1 MSEFLAKRTKMMTHI
16 GDDLDKFYSIPH
28 LNKPI
33 TFFGS
38 ARLALNSPYYKQAKK
53 LAFMCVQAGFSVV
66 TGGGGGIMQAANE
79 GAFKAAELLDINLNA
94 KNSSENLNLDE
105 KNASKNLNLD
115 ENLGLNS
122 SSQSNQ
128 NLSANSNLNKNSNAH
143 LHQISSSKSTQNSNF
158 TPNFSQKSNEF
169 SRQNTNLNL
178 DENSAKNSN
187 FTPNSS
193 ENSQQNSPQKPSPKD
208 LKSIGFNI
216 FLPFEQK
223 GNDFLGYNITF
234 KSLAIRKMALVEKSL
249 AFVIFPG
256 GFGTLDEFVEV
267 LTLKQLGFK
276 DVPIFVVGREFWRGF
291 DEFIKS
297 SLLSLNVISKG
308 DELKYEITDDL
319 EFIVKKLK
327 EEYENS
333 SRNEWRG

>member
-28 LNKPI
+28 LNKPV

-38 ARLALNSPYYKQAKK
+38 ARLVPNSPYYEQAKK

-79 GAFKAAELLDINLNA
+79 GAFKAA
-94 KNSSENLNLDE
+94 LNLKLSEAE
-105 KNASKNLNLD
+105 K
-115 ENLGLNS
+115 E
-122 SSQSNQ
+122 Q
-128 NLSANSNLNKNSNAH
+128 
-143 LHQISSSKSTQNSNF
+143 
-158 TPNFSQKSNEF
+158 
-169 SRQNTNLNL
+169 
-178 DENSAKNSN
+178 
-187 FTPNSS
+187 
-193 ENSQQNSPQKPSPKD
+193 
-208 LKSIGFNI
+208 KSIGFNI

>member
-1 MSEFLAKRTKMMTHI
+1 MMTHI

-28 LNKPI
+28 LNKPV

-38 ARLALNSPYYKQAKK
+38 ARLAPNSPYYEQAKK

-94 KNSSENLNLDE
+94 KNSSENSNLDE
-105 KNASKNLNLD
+105 KSASKNLNLD

-122 SSQSNQ
+122 NSQSNQ
-128 NLSANSNLNKNSNAH
+128 TLSANSNLNKNPNAN
-143 LHQISSSKSTQNSNF
+143 LHQISSSNSTQ
-158 TPNFSQKSNEF
+158 
-169 SRQNTNLNL
+169 
-178 DENSAKNSN
+178 NSN

>member
-1 MSEFLAKRTKMMTHI
+1 MMTHI

-28 LNKPI
+28 LNKPV

-38 ARLALNSPYYKQAKK
+38 ARLAPNSPYYEQAKK
-53 LAFMCVQAGFSVV
+53 LAFMCVEAGFSVV

-94 KNSSENLNLDE
+94 KNSSEN
-105 KNASKNLNLD
+105 
-115 ENLGLNS
+115 
-122 SSQSNQ
+122 
-128 NLSANSNLNKNSNAH
+128 
-143 LHQISSSKSTQNSNF
+143 
-158 TPNFSQKSNEF
+158 
-169 SRQNTNLNL
+169 
-178 DENSAKNSN
+178 
-187 FTPNSS
+187 
-193 ENSQQNSPQKPSPKD
+193 SQQNSPQNPSPKD

>member
-28 LNKPI
+28 LNKPV

-38 ARLALNSPYYKQAKK
+38 ARLVPNSPYYEQAKK

-94 KNSSENLNLDE
+94 KNSSENSNLDE
-105 KNASKNLNLD
+105 KSASKNLNLD

-128 NLSANSNLNKNSNAH
+128 NLSANSNLNAN
-143 LHQISSSKSTQNSNF
+143 LHQISSLNSTQNSNF
-158 TPNFSQKSNEF
+158 TPNFSQKSKKI
-169 SRQNTNLNL
+169 SRQNTNSNL

-193 ENSQQNSPQKPSPKD
+193 ENSQQISPQNPSPKD

>member
-1 MSEFLAKRTKMMTHI
+1 MTHI
-16 GDDLDKFYSIPH
+16 SNDLDKFYSIPH
-28 LNKPI
+28 LNKPV

-38 ARLALNSPYYKQAKK
+38 ARLAPNSPYYEQAKK

-94 KNSSENLNLDE
+94 K
-105 KNASKNLNLD
+105 
-115 ENLGLNS
+115 
-122 SSQSNQ
+122 
-128 NLSANSNLNKNSNAH
+128 
-143 LHQISSSKSTQNSNF
+143 
-158 TPNFSQKSNEF
+158 
-169 SRQNTNLNL
+169 
-178 DENSAKNSN
+178 
-187 FTPNSS
+187 NSS

>member
-1 MSEFLAKRTKMMTHI
+1 MMTHI
-16 GDDLDKFYSIPH
+16 SDDLDKFYSIPH
-28 LNKPI
+28 LNKPV

-38 ARLALNSPYYKQAKK
+38 ARLAPNSPYYEQAKK

-94 KNSSENLNLDE
+94 KNSSENSNLDE
-105 KNASKNLNLD
+105 KSASKNLNLD

-128 NLSANSNLNKNSNAH
+128 TLSANSNLNK
-143 LHQISSSKSTQNSNF
+143 
-158 TPNFSQKSNEF
+158 
-169 SRQNTNLNL
+169 
-178 DENSAKNSN
+178 
-187 FTPNSS
+187 NSS

>member
-1 MSEFLAKRTKMMTHI
+1 MMTHI

-28 LNKPI
+28 LNKPV

-38 ARLALNSPYYKQAKK
+38 ARLAPNSPYYEQAKK

-94 KNSSENLNLDE
+94 RNSSENLNLDE

-128 NLSANSNLNKNSNAH
+128 TLSANSNLNK
-143 LHQISSSKSTQNSNF
+143 
-158 TPNFSQKSNEF
+158 
-169 SRQNTNLNL
+169 
-178 DENSAKNSN
+178 
-187 FTPNSS
+187 NSS

>member
-1 MSEFLAKRTKMMTHI
+1 MITHI
-16 GDDLDKFYSIPH
+16 SDDLDKFYSIPH
-28 LNKPI
+28 LNKPV

-38 ARLALNSPYYKQAKK
+38 ARLAPNSPYYEQAKK

-94 KNSSENLNLDE
+94 KNSGENSNLDE
-105 KNASKNLNLD
+105 KSSASKNLNLD

-122 SSQSNQ
+122 KSQSNQ
-128 NLSANSNLNKNSNAH
+128 NLSANSNLNKNSNAN
-143 LHQISSSKSTQNSNF
+143 LHQISSS
-158 TPNFSQKSNEF
+158 
-169 SRQNTNLNL
+169 
-178 DENSAKNSN
+178 NSAQNSN

-193 ENSQQNSPQKPSPKD
+193 ENSQQNSPQNPSPKD

>member
-1 MSEFLAKRTKMMTHI
+1 MTEFV

-28 LNKPI
+28 LNKPV

-38 ARLALNSPYYKQAKK
+38 ARLAPTSPYYEQAKK

-79 GAFKAAELLDINLNA
+79 GAFKAA
-94 KNSSENLNLDE
+94 LNLKLSEAE
-105 KNASKNLNLD
+105 K
-115 ENLGLNS
+115 E
-122 SSQSNQ
+122 Q
-128 NLSANSNLNKNSNAH
+128 
-143 LHQISSSKSTQNSNF
+143 
-158 TPNFSQKSNEF
+158 
-169 SRQNTNLNL
+169 
-178 DENSAKNSN
+178 
-187 FTPNSS
+187 
-193 ENSQQNSPQKPSPKD
+193 
-208 LKSIGFNI
+208 KSIGFNI

-308 DELKYEITDDL
+308 DELRYEITDDL

>member
-1 MSEFLAKRTKMMTHI
+1 MMTHI

-28 LNKPI
+28 LNKPV

-38 ARLALNSPYYKQAKK
+38 ARLAPNSPYCEQAKK

-79 GAFKAAELLDINLNA
+79 GAFKAA
-94 KNSSENLNLDE
+94 LNLKLSEAE
-105 KNASKNLNLD
+105 KEK
-115 ENLGLNS
+115 
-122 SSQSNQ
+122 
-128 NLSANSNLNKNSNAH
+128 
-143 LHQISSSKSTQNSNF
+143 
-158 TPNFSQKSNEF
+158 
-169 SRQNTNLNL
+169 
-178 DENSAKNSN
+178 
-187 FTPNSS
+187 
-193 ENSQQNSPQKPSPKD
+193 
-208 LKSIGFNI
+208 KSIGFNI

>member
-1 MSEFLAKRTKMMTHI
+1 MMTHI

-28 LNKPI
+28 LNKPV

-38 ARLALNSPYYKQAKK
+38 ARLAPNSPYYEQAKK

-79 GAFKAAELLDINLNA
+79 GAFKAA
-94 KNSSENLNLDE
+94 LNLKLSEAE
-105 KNASKNLNLD
+105 KEK
-115 ENLGLNS
+115 
-122 SSQSNQ
+122 
-128 NLSANSNLNKNSNAH
+128 
-143 LHQISSSKSTQNSNF
+143 
-158 TPNFSQKSNEF
+158 
-169 SRQNTNLNL
+169 
-178 DENSAKNSN
+178 
-187 FTPNSS
+187 
-193 ENSQQNSPQKPSPKD
+193 
-208 LKSIGFNI
+208 KSIGFNI

-276 DVPIFVVGREFWRGF
+276 DVPIFVVGWEFWRGF

>member
-16 GDDLDKFYSIPH
+16 SNDLDKFYSIPH
-28 LNKPI
+28 LNKPV

-38 ARLALNSPYYKQAKK
+38 ARLAPNSPYYEQAKK

-94 KNSSENLNLDE
+94 KNSSEN
-105 KNASKNLNLD
+105 SNLD

-128 NLSANSNLNKNSNAH
+128 TLSANSNLNKNSNAN
-143 LHQISSSKSTQNSNF
+143 LHQISSSNSTQNSNF

-169 SRQNTNLNL
+169 SRQNTNLIL

-187 FTPNSS
+187 FTLNSS

>member
-1 MSEFLAKRTKMMTHI
+1 MSEFLAKRTKMTTHI

-28 LNKPI
+28 LNKPV

-38 ARLALNSPYYKQAKK
+38 ARLAPNSPYYEQAKK

-66 TGGGGGIMQAANE
+66 SGGGGGIMQAANE
-79 GAFKAAELLDINLNA
+79 GAFKAA
-94 KNSSENLNLDE
+94 LNLKLSEAE
-105 KNASKNLNLD
+105 K
-115 ENLGLNS
+115 E
-122 SSQSNQ
+122 Q
-128 NLSANSNLNKNSNAH
+128 
-143 LHQISSSKSTQNSNF
+143 
-158 TPNFSQKSNEF
+158 
-169 SRQNTNLNL
+169 
-178 DENSAKNSN
+178 
-187 FTPNSS
+187 
-193 ENSQQNSPQKPSPKD
+193 
-208 LKSIGFNI
+208 KSIGFNI